1 MQSVTHEIE
10 FSNEQDT
17 WGVHQLETATGANA
31 RGYWLLLQETNA
43 SHQQELA
50 AKQAKPREYQT

>member
-17 WGVHQLETATGANA
+17 WGVHQLETADGRKRLGLSVAP
-31 RGYWLLLQETNA
+31 QENM
-43 SHQQELA
+43 SHQ
-50 AKQAKPREYQT
+50 Y